1 MSAISDILKDIRLPR
16 MVRVHQQFDSQVVE
30 DIPGE
35 ITRQL
40 SDDFPHG
47 IKAGMSVAITCG
59 SRGIANLST
68 IMRTVVDFCI
78 RQGAHP
84 FIIPAMG
91 SHAGATAE
99 GQQGMLAA
107 LGVTEE
113 SCGCPIISSME
124 TKVIGQTAE
133 GHVVQID
140 RHAAEADGII
150 VINRIKPHPVFVAPY
165 ESGLMKMMT
174 IGLGKQKQAE
184 VVHQMGFEN
193 FHHLIPLFGNAVL
206 DHANILFGLAIIEN
220 AYDQTNRLVALTPEC
235 IRQEEPSL
243 LLDAKAKMPRLL
255 PGYAD
260 ILVVDK
266 MGKDISGDGMDPNIT
281 GRFCQYYTGKPNFTA
296 KRVAVLDLTE
306 ATHGNFIG
314 IEAADVTTR
323 RVIDK
328 ADPEQTYPNSLTSCG
343 NQHMPMYMKNDREAI
358 QCAIKI
364 STGIDLN
371 DARIIRIP
379 DTLHVT
385 DIMVSE
391 NMLPEILQRNDMQVL
406 GEPEEWPFDENGNLW

>member
-40 SDDFPHG
+40 SGDFPHG

-68 IMRTVVDFCI
+68 IMHTVVDFCI

-150 VINRIKPHPVFVAPY
+150 VINRIKPPPVFVAPDA
-165 ESGLMKMMT
+165 SGQLTMMT
-174 IGLGKQKQAE
+174 
-184 VVHQMGFEN
+184 
-193 FHHLIPLFGNAVL
+193 
-206 DHANILFGLAIIEN
+206 
-220 AYDQTNRLVALTPEC
+220 
-235 IRQEEPSL
+235 
-243 LLDAKAKMPRLL
+243 
-255 PGYAD
+255 
-260 ILVVDK
+260 
-266 MGKDISGDGMDPNIT
+266 
-281 GRFCQYYTGKPNFTA
+281 
-296 KRVAVLDLTE
+296 
-306 ATHGNFIG
+306 
-314 IEAADVTTR
+314 
-323 RVIDK
+323 
-328 ADPEQTYPNSLTSCG
+328 
-343 NQHMPMYMKNDREAI
+343 
-358 QCAIKI
+358 
-364 STGIDLN
+364 
-371 DARIIRIP
+371 
-379 DTLHVT
+379 
-385 DIMVSE
+385 
-391 NMLPEILQRNDMQVL
+391 
-406 GEPEEWPFDENGNLW
+406 NG

>member
-1 MSAISDILKDIRLPR
+1 
-16 MVRVHQQFDSQVVE
+16 MVHIQQLFDPGVVE

-35 ITRQL
+35 I
-40 SDDFPHG
+40 
-47 IKAGMSVAITCG
+47 IKQVKEKCFQTIHPGMRICITCG
-59 SRGIANLST
+59 SRGIANLPV
-68 IMRTVVDFCI
+68 IMKTLVDLCKDA
-78 RQGAHP
+78 GAEP

-91 SHAGATAE
+91 SHGGATAE
-99 GQQGMLAA
+99 GQKAVLTA
-107 LGVTEE
+107 LGITEE

-124 TKVIGQTAE
+124 TTVIAHTPE
-133 GHVVQID
+133 GYPVQID
-140 RHAAEADGII
+140 SHAAQADGII
-150 VINRIKPHPVFVAPY
+150 VMNRIKPHPVFVAPY

-184 VVHQMGFEN
+184 YVHQMGFEN
-193 FHHLIPLFGNAVL
+193 FHRLIPLFGGAVL
-206 DHANILFGLAIIEN
+206 SSAKILFGVAIIEN
-220 AYDQTNRLVALTPEC
+220 AYDQTNRIVVLNKEEIP
-235 IRQEEPSL
+235 QEEPGL

-255 PGYAD
+255 PGYSD

-281 GRFCQYYTGKPNFTA
+281 GRFCQYYTGKPNYTA
-296 KRVAVLDLTE
+296 KRVVTLDLTD

-328 ADPEQTYPNSLTSCG
+328 SDPEETYPNSLTSCG
-343 NQHMPMYMKNDREAI
+343 NQHMPMYMRNDKEAI

-364 STGIDLN
+364 CTGIDLN
-371 DARIIRIP
+371 NARIIRIS

-385 DIMVSE
+385 DILVSE
-391 NMLPEILQRNDMQVL
+391 NMLPELETRDDIRIL
-406 GEPEEWPFDENGNLW
+406 GKPEPWNFDAEGNLW

>member
-40 SDDFPHG
+40 SGDFPHG

-140 RHAAEADGII
+140 QHAAEADGII

-243 LLDAKAKMPRLL
+243 LLDAKPRC
-255 PGYAD
+255 PGCF
-260 ILVVDK
+260 
-266 MGKDISGDGMDPNIT
+266 P
-281 GRFCQYYTGKPNFTA
+281 
-296 KRVAVLDLTE
+296 
-306 ATHGNFIG
+306 ATRTFW
-314 IEAADVTTR
+314 
-323 RVIDK
+323 
-328 ADPEQTYPNSLTSCG
+328 S
-343 NQHMPMYMKNDREAI
+343 
-358 QCAIKI
+358 
-364 STGIDLN
+364 
-371 DARIIRIP
+371 
-379 DTLHVT
+379 
-385 DIMVSE
+385 
-391 NMLPEILQRNDMQVL
+391 
-406 GEPEEWPFDENGNLW
+406 

>member
-1 MSAISDILKDIRLPR
+1 MSLLIMQLRRIEIGIKRILCSTPQIALAFSGGVDSAYLLYAAKQLGAEVRAYYVKTAFQPQFELDDAKRLVEALHADMTVLLVDILSDT
-16 MVRVHQQFDSQVVE
+16 RV
-30 DIPGE
+30 
-35 ITRQL
+35 
-40 SDDFPHG
+40 
-47 IKAGMSVAITCG
+47 A
-59 SRGIANLST
+59 ANPAN
-68 IMRTVVDFCI
+68 RCYFCKKSI
-78 RQGAHP
+78 
-84 FIIPAMG
+84 F
-91 SHAGATAE
+91 
-99 GQQGMLAA
+99 
-107 LGVTEE
+107 
-113 SCGCPIISSME
+113 SS
-124 TKVIGQTAE
+124 IL
-133 GHVVQID
+133 
-140 RHAAEADGII
+140 HAASADGFI

-220 AYDQTNRLVALTPEC
+220 AYDQTNRLIALTPEG

>member
-35 ITRQL
+35 ITRSCPVIFL
-40 SDDFPHG
+40 TESKPVCLWRSPG
-47 IKAGMSVAITCG
+47 G

-323 RVIDK
+323 RVIDQGRSR
-328 ADPEQTYPNSLTSCG
+328 AD
-343 NQHMPMYMKNDREAI
+343 
-358 QCAIKI
+358 
-364 STGIDLN
+364 
-371 DARIIRIP
+371 IP
-379 DTLHVT
+379 QLSDILRQPAHAHVH
-385 DIMVSE
+385 E
-391 NMLPEILQRNDMQVL
+391 K
-406 GEPEEWPFDENGNLW
+406 

>member
-40 SDDFPHG
+40 SGDFPHG

-174 IGLGKQKQAE
+174 IGLEKP
-184 VVHQMGFEN
+184 VIMPFS
-193 FHHLIPLFGNAVL
+193 LC
-206 DHANILFGLAIIEN
+206 AIIE
-220 AYDQTNRLVALTPEC
+220 LT
-235 IRQEEPSL
+235 
-243 LLDAKAKMPRLL
+243 
-255 PGYAD
+255 
-260 ILVVDK
+260 
-266 MGKDISGDGMDPNIT
+266 IS
-281 GRFCQYYTGKPNFTA
+281 
-296 KRVAVLDLTE
+296 
-306 ATHGNFIG
+306 
-314 IEAADVTTR
+314 
-323 RVIDK
+323 
-328 ADPEQTYPNSLTSCG
+328 
-343 NQHMPMYMKNDREAI
+343 
-358 QCAIKI
+358 
-364 STGIDLN
+364 
-371 DARIIRIP
+371 
-379 DTLHVT
+379 
-385 DIMVSE
+385 VSK
-391 NMLPEILQRNDMQVL
+391 
-406 GEPEEWPFDENGNLW
+406 

>member
-40 SDDFPHG
+40 SGDFPHG

-78 RQGAHP
+78 SQGAHP

-150 VINRIKPHPVFVAPY
+150 VTQAMTERASPLTGRQGLCLADAFGRERASPLTAARSLGSDRASDGAMLPLGQDPQKNRPASVS
-165 ESGLMKMMT
+165 SGR
-174 IGLGKQKQAE
+174 LGTPAGDAAQR
-184 VVHQMGFEN
+184 VHQYLAGLLDRYFLTIKATLKTIASSN
-193 FHHLIPLFGNAVL
+193 SRRSRPVSFLIFSRRYTSVL
-206 DHANILFGLAIIEN
+206 RW
-220 AYDQTNRLVALTPEC
+220 TNR
-235 IRQEEPSL
+235 
-243 LLDAKAKMPRLL
+243 PRL
-255 PGYAD
+255 
-260 ILVVDK
+260 
-266 MGKDISGDGMDPNIT
+266 
-281 GRFCQYYTGKPNFTA
+281 
-296 KRVAVLDLTE
+296 
-306 ATHGNFIG
+306 
-314 IEAADVTTR
+314 
-323 RVIDK
+323 
-328 ADPEQTYPNSLTSCG
+328 
-343 NQHMPMYMKNDREAI
+343 
-358 QCAIKI
+358 
-364 STGIDLN
+364 
-371 DARIIRIP
+371 
-379 DTLHVT
+379 
-385 DIMVSE
+385 VSE
-391 NMLPEILQRNDMQVL
+391 TFRLFSKKR
-406 GEPEEWPFDENGNLW
+406 

>member
-40 SDDFPHG
+40 SGDFPHG

-68 IMRTVVDFCI
+68 IMHTVVDFCI

-140 RHAAEADGII
+140 RTQP
-150 VINRIKPHPVFVAPY
+150 R
-165 ESGLMKMMT
+165 
-174 IGLGKQKQAE
+174 
-184 VVHQMGFEN
+184 
-193 FHHLIPLFGNAVL
+193 
-206 DHANILFGLAIIEN
+206 
-220 AYDQTNRLVALTPEC
+220 QTALSSSTVSSPT
-235 IRQEEPSL
+235 PSL
-243 LLDAKAKMPRLL
+243 SRPMKA
-255 PGYAD
+255 A
-260 ILVVDK
+260 
-266 MGKDISGDGMDPNIT
+266 
-281 GRFCQYYTGKPNFTA
+281 
-296 KRVAVLDLTE
+296 
-306 ATHGNFIG
+306 
-314 IEAADVTTR
+314 
-323 RVIDK
+323 
-328 ADPEQTYPNSLTSCG
+328 
-343 NQHMPMYMKNDREAI
+343 
-358 QCAIKI
+358 
-364 STGIDLN
+364 
-371 DARIIRIP
+371 
-379 DTLHVT
+379 
-385 DIMVSE
+385 
-391 NMLPEILQRNDMQVL
+391 
-406 GEPEEWPFDENGNLW
+406 

>member
-40 SDDFPHG
+40 SGDFPHG

-78 RQGAHP
+78 SQGAHP

-220 AYDQTNRLVALTPEC
+220 AYDQTNRLIALTPEG

-266 MGKDISGDGMDPNIT
+266 IGKDISGDGMDPNIT

-406 GEPEEWPFDENGNLW
+406 GEGDDWPFDEDGNLW

>member
-40 SDDFPHG
+40 SGDFPHG

-78 RQGAHP
+78 SQGAHP

-174 IGLGKQKQAE
+174 IGLG
-184 VVHQMGFEN
+184 
-193 FHHLIPLFGNAVL
+193 NAVL

-220 AYDQTNRLVALTPEC
+220 AYDQTNRLIALTPEG

-406 GEPEEWPFDENGNLW
+406 GEPEDWPFDEDGNLW

>member
-40 SDDFPHG
+40 SGDFPHG

-78 RQGAHP
+78 SQGAHP

-220 AYDQTNRLVALTPEC
+220 AYDQTNRLIALTPEG

-343 NQHMPMYMKNDREAI
+343 NQHMPMYMKKRPRGYSV
-358 QCAIKI
+358 C
-364 STGIDLN
+364 
-371 DARIIRIP
+371 
-379 DTLHVT
+379 H
-385 DIMVSE
+385 
-391 NMLPEILQRNDMQVL
+391 
-406 GEPEEWPFDENGNLW
+406 

>member
-40 SDDFPHG
+40 SGDFPHG

-68 IMRTVVDFCI
+68 IMHTVVDFCI

-220 AYDQTNRLVALTPEC
+220 AYDQTNRLIALTPEG
-235 IRQEEPSL
+235 IRQEEPRL

-296 KRVAVLDLTE
+296 RITPSGVSVKAEPTISNTLLPLPS
-306 ATHGNFIG
+306 GPNLPFS
-314 IEAADVTTR
+314 AAW
-323 RVIDK
+323 I
-328 ADPEQTYPNSLTSCG
+328 
-343 NQHMPMYMKNDREAI
+343 
-358 QCAIKI
+358 
-364 STGIDLN
+364 
-371 DARIIRIP
+371 
-379 DTLHVT
+379 
-385 DIMVSE
+385 
-391 NMLPEILQRNDMQVL
+391 
-406 GEPEEWPFDENGNLW
+406 